1 MYEIVTCCKILSQKI
16 LYNQLM
22 SKKLRLLLA
31 VLLLAV
37 SLSLLVWASLPGVVE
52 SRVVPIPP
60 ADLQLPE
67 PGAFLYYLV
76 I

>member
-1 MYEIVTCCKILSQKI
+1 
-16 LYNQLM
+16 M

-31 VLLLAV
+31 VLLLVV

-67 PGAFLYYLV
+67 PSAFLYYWV
-76 I
+76 V